1 MNDYRSDGTLPG
13 HHAKPE
19 VTDQTTL
26 ARAAQRGA
34 AERGDHPQSDH
45 RALPSVEH
53 TLERKMAALGGAEDD
68 DHVGRLA
75 TLEKQVALLTSELHA
90 LVHRL
95 RSSAYLP
102 AGL

>member
-1 MNDYRSDGTLPG
+1 
-13 HHAKPE
+13 
-19 VTDQTTL
+19 
-26 ARAAQRGA
+26 
-34 AERGDHPQSDH
+34 
-45 RALPSVEH
+45 
-53 TLERKMAALGGAEDD
+53 MAALGGAEDD